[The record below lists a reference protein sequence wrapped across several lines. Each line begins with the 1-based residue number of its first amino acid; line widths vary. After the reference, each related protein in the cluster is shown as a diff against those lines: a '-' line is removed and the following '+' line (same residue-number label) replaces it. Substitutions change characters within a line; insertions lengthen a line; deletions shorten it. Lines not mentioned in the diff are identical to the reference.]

1 MIRIPFVDGWTVGP
15 KLGAFE
21 SATEDAGPQPVTL
34 PHDAI
39 RDLERSADS
48 PQGVH
53 AGYYPG
59 GVFEYAKSFEV
70 PEEWR
75 DKTVALEFEGVYRH
89 AVVYRGRRLRRARA
103 ERVRGLSPWGST
115 PSCAIGQTNRITVE
129 ARSHK
134 DSRWYSGAGIYRPVH
149 LVVAD
154 PLHIPLDGVR
164 VTTPD
169 IDGERAVVAVATTV
183 RNDEPSHAHRADPS
197 WTVLAPDGTE
207 VAASTAPITVLPGE
221 SAVARTRVTV
231 SAPAAVGTRHP
242 RRCTR
247 SSSRSPTIRA
257 IVIDEDRTRL
267 RHPPP
272 PTGRAARPA
281 HQRRGREAPRRV
293 RAPRQRTRS
302 AQRRSTRRR
311 TGACAC
317 SRRPGSTRSEARTT
331 RSAAPCSTPATAT
344 VCSSWTS

>member
-21 SATEDAGPQPVTL
+21 SATEGAGPRPVTL

-75 DKTVALEFEGVYRH
+75 DRTVELEFEGVYRD
-89 AVVYRGRRLRRARA
+89 AVVFVNGDFAAHEPNGYAGFT
-103 ERVRGLSPWGST
+103 VGLDPFLQF
-115 PSCAIGQTNRITVE
+115 GQTNRIAVE

-169 IDGERAVVAVATTV
+169 IDDERAVVAVATTV
-183 RNDEPSHAHRADPS
+183 RNDSRHTRTARVS
-197 WTVLAPDGTE
+197 WTVLAPDGAE

-221 SAVARTRVTV
+221 CAVARTRVTV
-231 SAPAAVGTRHP
+231 SSPSCGDRTP
-242 RRCTR
+242 PSCTP
-247 SSSRSPTIRA
+247 SSRRSPTIRA
-257 IVIDEDRTRL
+257 M
-267 RHPPP
+267 
-272 PTGRAARPA
+272 
-281 HQRRGREAPRRV
+281 
-293 RAPRQRTRS
+293 S
-302 AQRRSTRRR
+302 STRIAPVSASADSNW
-311 TGACAC
+311 TCCTACA
-317 SRRPGSTRSEARTT
+317 STARS
-331 RSAAPCSTPATAT
+331 
-344 VCSSWTS
+344 